1 MLARLSTTPEIAK
14 DHEIRFTS
22 NRWAKFVQRK
32 LIVYFQWTAGR
43 CKMKLSAQWK
53 ALTIIYVRYMFSA
66 RKTFTITNEWLLIT
80 YMYWW
85 NWIYSDYHY
94 AAETPKLTTSSDISY
109 RRIKHTHWNLY
120 HSISQCCSC
129 GYDAPLTKPGHY
141 IYDSVALFSKP
152 CPLNIHIWRPLSRG
166 VE

>member
-1 MLARLSTTPEIAK
+1 MKFGSLPIVEQSLSNVSWLCTSNGQQEGAK
-14 DHEIRFTS
+14 WNFQPNGKPSLLFTS
-22 NRWAKFVQRK
+22 
-32 LIVYFQWTAGR
+32 G
-43 CKMKLSAQWK
+43 
-53 ALTIIYVRYMFSA
+53 MFSV

-94 AAETPKLTTSSDISY
+94 AAETPKLTTSSDISN
-109 RRIKHTHWNLY
+109 RRINHTHWNLY